1 MLVIQVLIR
10 FFCVKNNEFLA
21 KNGWKRLLRNVYKK
35 RIINSYKKSWSHQS
49 SSKWSKDNPARGQ
62 CGVTTLVVN
71 DFLEG
76 EIFKTWLDEGWHF
89 YNVINGERMDF
100 TKEQFSYL
108 IDYQDID
115 SNRAEAFQDTN
126 DDQYSY
132 LKSQVNRILSKAES

>member
-1 MLVIQVLIR
+1 M
-10 FFCVKNNEFLA
+10 
-21 KNGWKRLLRNVYKK
+21 
-35 RIINSYKKSWSHQS
+35 
-49 SSKWSKDNPARGQ
+49 SK
-62 CGVTTLVVN
+62 
-71 DFLEG
+71 
-76 EIFKTWLDEGWHF
+76 
-89 YNVINGERMDF
+89 DF

>member
-1 MLVIQVLIR
+1 M
-10 FFCVKNNEFLA
+10 
-21 KNGWKRLLRNVYKK
+21 
-35 RIINSYKKSWSHQS
+35 
-49 SSKWSKDNPARGQ
+49 
-62 CGVTTLVVN
+62 N
-71 DFLEG
+71 DFLGG

-115 SNRAEAFQDTN
+115 SNRAEAFHDTN